1 MYVRACINTRFLCIR
16 GELQGVHTLG
26 SLYLRTI
33 DALVVEKPN
42 HDANQAGA
50 HNKTSWA
57 LFTGHTWIKPQ
68 GRAVAATFLGDYEHF
83 SQETYTGVSVA
94 AIMVA

>member
-1 MYVRACINTRFLCIR
+1 MYVRACINTRFLCIC

-42 HDANQAGA
+42 RDANSSRRAS
-50 HNKTSWA
+50 NKA
-57 LFTGHTWIKPQ
+57 LG
-68 GRAVAATFLGDYEHF
+68 LF
-83 SQETYTGVSVA
+83 SLDIRG
-94 AIMVA
+94 

>member
-50 HNKTSWA
+50 
-57 LFTGHTWIKPQ
+57 Q
-68 GRAVAATFLGDYEHF
+68 QQDFLGSFHW
-83 SQETYTGVSVA
+83 TYVD
-94 AIMVA
+94 